1 MGFLVFAA
9 SAILVAVLLP
19 VHADV
24 DQQDDF
30 YYETCFA
37 ALHTADADHNLQL
50 TRTEFGDF
58 VSIISGG
65 AASFTGNLLPS
76 LSDPFLSRAEGGSLE
91 ESLPLPRNDD
101 MNNDADVA
109 FIAEFCQ
116 DIYHGLF
123 EFFALDTDSD
133 DCVSALQV
141 ADLPP
146 TQNGRLD
153 EIEYLPFVM
162 ALTGISLSTSVQV
175 FADLPVP
182 LQEAFHDLAVDG
194 EIRGPRGM
202 PYLNEFC
209 QRVAIAV
216 AVAFPPPTTVAPAT
230 ALPSPAPTAAPA
242 TTRTVT
248 PTSEPEPL
256 TPAAFSSCK
265 TSLIISDGNRNN
277 WLDQDEYVAL
287 LNRLLISSG
296 NGDLQLSSAIA
307 YEDLD
312 PNWTENFEALLNSG
326 EDALNLRGARPG
338 VTPTDEQLAYLRR
351 ICTRTYSTI
360 HSYRIWQLLGGDSNN
375 NNDNTT
381 ATGVS
386 EEFYADCQQSMRLA
400 DLTRD
405 DRLGE
410 EEYVIFINRL
420 LPDDVDDSVTT
431 VATAY
436 ADLDPLLQ
444 EGYTAVAVTSSRG
457 VDIYGSKPG
466 QSPTD
471 RERVHLQEVCAAA
484 QAAIAEYVEYGP
496 STVPPDDSGSTTET
510 PSLPP
515 VDDGL
520 SDADYRLCRTAMLI
534 ADGNRDD
541 NLGEEEYVRLLN
553 RLTFSKF
560 SGYSFDDL
568 HPLFRFTFDEV
579 ASPAGN
585 VIDVSGSK
593 ATMGGTNSPTDA
605 QEAHLREICLAVHT
619 AIVDFEEAT
628 DAPTNAPTVA
638 ATDVRPPPD
647 ISEDDYEQCKEEL
660 LAADVNKD
668 LLLEPEDYVSFLNV
682 LADTSFQ
689 SFDYL
694 PADFQDNYNAAKIGA
709 VGFVDIFWA
718 STSQENDTLRLLCAQ
733 TFATIQEYKDES
745 LDRPDCAPQLY
756 AADIDMDGS
765 LTTLEYLGLVNYLA
779 DLNTTVTDLD
789 NLPYLLRE
797 TFAWIKLGQETV
809 DVTGAATDE
818 TVSAGDLLRLGWI
831 CDRLATTLEAIHD
844 EDGAA
849 TTLSEH
855 CAASTT
861 AVNDDN
867 DGFLNETEYISLINV
882 FTGVEW
888 EGLDIDTIDAGYR
901 LIFDEAKEDDNGFV
915 GIGSG
920 DIEAEVCE
928 RLEDVTQQTRINEAF
943 YQLCRLAL
951 VEADLDADNHLDQT
965 EYGPFLYNMG
975 MAYGLTDEYPEGLL
989 FEDLDIALQRN
1000 FDILK
1005 EDSDAIV
1012 IHEDVETLRWICAS
1026 TEEVIDLVGS
1036 QFNEKATFTTVYN
1049 SFLISN
1055 KIGLEAVDL
1064 EFGDEREG
1072 LQRAYVAFVEA
1083 QIASTQPSTNLRS
1096 RRHLSVDGIVPS
1108 STSVYRIDD
1117 SDCPNGLSSSETCQ
1131 VAFGLFDLR
1140 LSNEDDPDSVSGSIS
1155 YLTQNAIDNN
1165 FLQESLS
1172 VADPDSPLTVVSSSK
1187 PLQPIGSDNLDDDDD
1202 NNTSKDEGW
1211 GPTIGFAA
1219 LASTILFGA
1228 GLVCYFCHKRLKN
1241 NSPPKLTQEA
1251 HDENHDEFR
1260 NETYDTTLGQFPVGD
1275 DDSISDQSNNDSN
1288 NEDNLRNEQFGTVLP
1303 EDRTPDES
1311 FTSFGNHNDEEFRN
1325 EPHDVPLHQC
1335 SVDETYGS
1343 FDEFQDD
1350 GEDELLPESLHDSA
1364 PNKQATEEPAA
1375 GSQDVLIDGSYET
1388 DEPLG
1393 YATTNTLP
1401 AAPRNKSQQREDF
1414 IAEQQPTIEPEYYS
1428 TNSEF
1433 IVDSYEVTP
1442 IVSAADTSLAAFGN
1456 DSKQKEDFIAEKQL
1470 TVEPESKDPR
1480 TEIGSVDNSTPSYV
1494 PAGISIQVFVAD
1506 EFKKDDE
1513 SVQNDESLSNEEE
1526 ITEEQV
1532 DVKKKKSMLNKE
1544 EEEIEGVVYEEET
1557 VYDEDVSE
1565 EEVLSESEDEN
1576 DENDEA
1582 SESSS
1587 DASDASS
1594 EDEADTIAG
1603 SIESIDSTEL
1613 RASIEKYG
1621 PVITELVQEIMP
1633 DEIGNVNTMIEQFLG
1648 REEELVESLQV
1659 STSHRA
1665 QKKNT
1670 ILYYWRITILNHLP
1684 TSSDSLQNMADGDD
1698 PDDESEEESETKDA
1712 GSDGESEESGST
1724 EAREE
1729 ESTRNK
1735 EEEESEE
1742 YSESEDE
1749 DTDIDSTEEASES
1762 ETASEESEEEDS
1774 YSVDNSEE
1782 SNDSED
1788 DSDSD

>member
-1 MGFLVFAA
+1 MFAA
-9 SAILVAVLLP
+9 SAILVTVLLP
-19 VHADV
+19 VHAV
-24 DQQDDF
+24 VAQQDDF

-76 LSDPFLSRAEGGSLE
+76 LSDPFLSRAEGGALE
-91 ESLPLPRNDD
+91 ESLPLPRADD
-101 MNNDADVA
+101 LNNDADVA

-162 ALTGISLSTSVQV
+162 ALTGQSLSASVLV

-216 AVAFPPPTTVAPAT
+216 AVAFPKPTTVAPTT
-230 ALPSPAPTAAPA
+230 APTSPAPTAAPA
-242 TTRTVT
+242 ATGTAT

-277 WLDQDEYVAL
+277 WLDRGEYVAL
-287 LNRLLISSG
+287 LNRLMISSG
-296 NGDLQLSSAIA
+296 NGDLQLSSDIA
-307 YEDLD
+307 YDDLD

-360 HSYRIWQLLGGDSNN
+360 DTYKIWQLIGGDSNN
-375 NNDNTT
+375 DNNDNTT
-381 ATGVS
+381 ATTVS

-444 EGYTAVAVTSSRG
+444 QGFTAVAVTNTRG
-457 VDIYGSKPG
+457 VEIYGSKPG

-471 RERVHLQEVCAAA
+471 RERAHLQDVCAAA
-484 QAAIAEYVEYGP
+484 QAAIAEYVEHGP
-496 STVPPDDSGSTTET
+496 STVPPGDSGSTTET

-515 VDDGL
+515 DDDGL

-553 RLTFSKF
+553 RLTFSQF

-568 HPLFRFTFDEV
+568 HPLFRFTFDAV

-593 ATMGGTNSPTDA
+593 ATMGGTNSPTEA
-605 QEAHLREICLAVHT
+605 QETHLREICLAVHT
-619 AIVDFEEAT
+619 AIVDFEQAT
-628 DAPTNAPTVA
+628 DDPTAAPTAA

-660 LAADVNKD
+660 LAADANED

-694 PADFQDNYNAAKIGA
+694 PADFQDNYNAAKIGV

-733 TFATIQEYKDES
+733 TFATIQEYRDES

-765 LTTLEYLGLVNYLA
+765 LTTLEYLGLVNFLA
-779 DLNTTVTDLD
+779 DLNTTVTDLED
-789 NLPYLLRE
+789 LPYLLRE
-797 TFAWIKLGQETV
+797 TLAWIKLGQDTV
-809 DVTGAATDE
+809 DVTGASTDE

-831 CDRLATTLEAIHD
+831 CDHLATTLEAIQEDD
-844 EDGAA
+844 EAA

-861 AVNDDN
+861 AVDDDN

-901 LIFDEAKEDDNGFV
+901 LIFDEAKEDANGFV
-915 GIGSG
+915 GIESG
-920 DIEAEVCE
+920 DIETEVCE

-951 VEADLDADNHLDQT
+951 VEADLDADSHLDQT
-965 EYGPFLYNMG
+965 EYGPFLYNLG
-975 MAYGLTDEYPEGLL
+975 MAYGLTDNYPEGLL

-1000 FDILK
+1000 FDVITD
-1005 EDSDAIV
+1005 DSDAID
-1012 IHEDVETLRWICAS
+1012 IHEDVETLRSICAS

-1036 QFNEKATFTTVYN
+1036 RFNEKATFTTVYN

-1055 KIGLEAVDL
+1055 KIELEAMDL

-1083 QIASTQPSTNLRS
+1083 QIDSTQPSTNLRG

-1117 SDCPNGLSSSETCQ
+1117 SDCPVGLTSSETCQ

-1140 LSNEDDPDSVSGSIS
+1140 LNNEDDPDSVSGSFS

-1172 VADPDSPLTVVSSSK
+1172 IADPDSPLTVLSSSK
-1187 PLQPIGSDNLDDDDD
+1187 PLKPIGSDNLDDDDD

-1241 NSPPKLTQEA
+1241 NSPPKLTKGDA
-1251 HDENHDEFR
+1251 NENHDEFR
-1260 NETYDTTLGQFPVGD
+1260 NETYDTTLGQFLVGD

-1288 NEDNLRNEQFGTVLP
+1288 NEDNLRNEQFGTGLP

-1325 EPHDVPLHQC
+1325 EPYDVPLEKC

-1343 FDEFQDD
+1343 FDEFQDG
-1350 GEDELLPESLHDSA
+1350 GENELLPEPLQDSA
-1364 PNKQATEEPAA
+1364 PNKHETEEPAA
-1375 GSQDVLIDGSYET
+1375 GSQGVLIDGPYET

-1393 YATTNTLP
+1393 YATDFTVDPYEVAPTNTLP
-1401 AAPRNKSQQREDF
+1401 AAPGNKSQQKEDF
-1414 IAEQQPTIEPEYYS
+1414 SAELQPTIEPEYYS

-1442 IVSAADTSLAAFGN
+1442 IDSAADTSLAALGN
-1456 DSKQKEDFIAEKQL
+1456 DSKQREDSIAEKQL
-1470 TVEPESKDPR
+1470 SVEPYAPESKDPC
-1480 TEIGSVDNSTPSYV
+1480 T
-1494 PAGISIQVFVAD
+1494 GIPIQVFVAD
-1506 EFKKDDE
+1506 EFKNDDE
-1513 SVQNDESLSNEEE
+1513 SVQKDESLSNEEDE
-1526 ITEEQV
+1526 IIEEQV

-1544 EEEIEGVVYEEET
+1544 EEEIEEVVYEEET

-1565 EEVLSESEDEN
+1565 KEVLSESEDED

-1587 DASDASS
+1587 NASSDASS
-1594 EDEADTIAG
+1594 DDEADTIAG
-1603 SIESIDSTEL
+1603 SIEDEDDENDEASESSSNASSDASSDDEADTIAGSIVNIDSTKL

-1633 DEIGNVNTMIEQFLG
+1633 DEIDNVNTMIAQFLG

-1659 STSHRA
+1659 STSHSA
-1665 QKKNT
+1665 K
-1670 ILYYWRITILNHLP
+1670 P
-1684 TSSDSLQNMADGDD
+1684 
-1698 PDDESEEESETKDA
+1698 PDT
-1712 GSDGESEESGST
+1712 G
-1724 EAREE
+1724 
-1729 ESTRNK
+1729 
-1735 EEEESEE
+1735 
-1742 YSESEDE
+1742 
-1749 DTDIDSTEEASES
+1749 ASQF
-1762 ETASEESEEEDS
+1762 
-1774 YSVDNSEE
+1774 
-1782 SNDSED
+1782 
-1788 DSDSD
+1788 